1 MARLAVFAVLAVAG
15 ARVDVIGAL
24 DKVHNVEEALP
35 ALKVRPAP
43 RIVAAGGSASSP
55 LSTARSSPAGCMA
68 HPPLARPT
76 RPHQTLH

>member
-43 RIVAAGGSASSP
+43 HAS
-55 LSTARSSPAGCMA
+55 
-68 HPPLARPT
+68 
-76 RPHQTLH
+76 